1 MKTKSGHI
9 SIAEIA
15 EQMENKSLV
24 ANKVYQRAAGLW
36 PPSAQRYFID
46 TILKDYPFQSVYFHE
61 YVIPK
66 TRRVRKD
73 IVDGQQRLT
82 TIDLF
87 LKDKL
92 RLGKESGNLGGKL
105 FSELEDD
112 IQQSFLAYSV
122 PVITISLSNENE
134 ILEMFRR
141 MNAFMVPLNPAEK
154 RHSQFHGEFKWFIN
168 RLADEFS
175 PMFNS
180 YGILSEKQIVRM
192 ADAELLADLADIV
205 SRGIKNRQPAMF
217 NKLYKEYND
226 KFDREDE
233 FDEKIS
239 ETLDFIRTNLA
250 EISGTN
256 MSKGYTF
263 YSLVAGLMH
272 NRFGIIDDNENNKL
286 QYAPM
291 GAFLVNRDAAMQ
303 NLMTLAHAHEVKD
316 DEGEYAEYV
325 KACLSTTHRVQ
336 QRTARTNWVMRA
348 LRDEM

>member
-9 SIAEIA
+9 SIAEIC
-15 EQMENKSLV
+15 EQMDNKSLI

-46 TILKDYPFQSVYFHE
+46 TIIKDYPFQSVYFHE
-61 YVIPK
+61 YVLPK
-66 TRRVRKD
+66 TRKVRKD

-87 LKDKL
+87 VKDKL
-92 RLGKESGNLGGKL
+92 RLGKESGEISGKL
-105 FSELEDD
+105 FSELDD
-112 IQQSFLAYSV
+112 EIQDSFLAYSV
-122 PVITISLSNENE
+122 PTITISLSNENE

-141 MNAFMVPLNPAEK
+141 MNAFMIPLNPAEK

-175 PMFNS
+175 PMFNA
-180 YGILSEKQIVRM
+180 YGILTEKQIIRM

-217 NKLYKEYND
+217 NKLYKDND
-226 KFDREDE
+226 EDFAREDE

-239 ETLDFIRTNLA
+239 ETLDFIRSNLS
-250 EISGTN
+250 EISKTN
-256 MSKGYTF
+256 MAKSYTF

-272 NRFGIIDDNENNKL
+272 NRFGIVNDNPNNQL
-286 QYAPM
+286 QFEPI
-291 GAFLVNRDAAMQ
+291 GAFLVNRDAAVE
-303 NLMTLAHAHEVKD
+303 NLMTLASAHEMKD
-316 DEGEYAEYV
+316 EDGQYAEYV
-325 KACLSTTHRVQ
+325 KACLSTTHRIQ
-336 QRTARTNWVMRA
+336 QRVARTNWIMRA
-348 LRDEM
+348 LRNEM